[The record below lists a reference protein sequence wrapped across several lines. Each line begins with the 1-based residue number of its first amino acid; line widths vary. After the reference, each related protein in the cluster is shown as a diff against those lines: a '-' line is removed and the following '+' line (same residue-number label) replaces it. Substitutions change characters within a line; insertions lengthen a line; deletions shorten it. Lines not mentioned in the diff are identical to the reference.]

1 MKRTPA
7 HYPCAL
13 LPSAVCVGRTAHR
26 SIGAVSATSVGAGF
40 EIAPKATSFSR
51 KSLVLTGLNL
61 ASCFL
66 LLLLCCT
73 SSLAQTI
80 TGSIT
85 GTITDKTGSV
95 VSTATVTATN
105 VQTGVANPTQTNG
118 AGVYTLKFLPIGQYT
133 VAVTAAGFS
142 TSTTAPFALEVAQ
155 EARVDIALTVGAVS
169 ANVVVTSATPIL
181 DAENATTGDTIT
193 AETATEIPLQARNFS
208 SLTSLVAGAIVTN
221 PSAQNSVAR
230 SSYNGGYFQN
240 GNREQTNNYTLDGA
254 DINETIDNYIGY
266 SPNVD
271 AIGELKVITGDATA
285 EYGNA
290 NGGQIVMVT
299 KSGTNHFHGNAF
311 EFLENQNLNADS
323 WGNKHTSGTP
333 SPTNPFNRSIFGGTI
348 GGPVKRDKLFFFAD
362 YQGSRQHTNSTTFY
376 NVPTAA
382 LRNGDVPIQTTVD
395 PSGNPLYTIQ
405 HFAVTNSAA
414 QYLLANPAIYPSETI
429 PGNDTLLNLVGGGT
443 VADPNRNY
451 SGTEKQFVQNDQGDV
466 KIDYQVRQHD
476 LVSGRFTLGREY
488 DGNST
493 VSIPTEIPGNNA
505 NPYTGFIIN
514 WTHTFSSNIVSE
526 ARAGFGR
533 ARYTGV
539 PVDIAGNFGPN
550 GNQKLGIPGV
560 QGFPGF
566 SQFNFSGTGVG
577 LGNIGS
583 SGVASDS
590 IANTFTYG
598 DNVSWQLGKQTIKFG
613 GQALR
618 YQQNRYYSGNN
629 GALGYFNYTGNFT
642 GSSYA
647 DFLTDQ
653 AFTFGQ
659 GEGVPSRWGQR
670 QWRDAFFFQDDYKL
684 RPNLTINLGLR
695 WEWDQP
701 IYEVNNKQINLNI
714 YTGQVS
720 SAGVNGASR
729 ALYNPYWKAFAPR
742 VGFAFSPGRFHD
754 RLVVRGGYAITN
766 FLEGTGAN
774 LRLPLNPP
782 FFIDSQ
788 SNYLGSGP
796 AFLTSNG
803 FPRPANASVLAGN
816 VRAWQP
822 NLKPA
827 LIQQFNLT
835 TEYQISNDTSLVV
848 AYLGQVGDH
857 LVDPREGNQKPS
869 LTAPLP
875 VSSLPG
881 LGLVGVVSYTE
892 SEAVSNYNALQ
903 ITGRKRASNG
913 LELLANYTYSHTFS
927 NNLGYYG
934 AGGVSS
940 QSAYWQDAYNGRGDY
955 GPAFFD
961 ATSIFSVSGYYDLPF
976 GRGKQF
982 GSGINRIEDTAI
994 GGWKLGFVASL
1005 HSGFPVTINSTQ
1017 EYFVNQRTDRAN
1029 HYRPLKIV
1037 NQSTNHWFGTDPSEI
1052 YCASNTDNGT
1062 CAYGQES
1069 STGFGTAAVGSQRAP
1084 SYKDFDMAASKSFAV
1099 TENSKLEFR
1108 ADFFNLLN
1116 TASLGAPNQSAD
1128 STQFGLIN
1136 NVNSTER
1143 QIQLALKYNF

>member
-1 MKRTPA
+1 MIRGWN
-7 HYPCAL
+7 L
-13 LPSAVCVGRTAHR
+13 L
-26 SIGAVSATSVGAGF
+26 
-40 EIAPKATSFSR
+40 
-51 KSLVLTGLNL
+51 
-61 ASCFL
+61 SCFL
-66 LLLLCCT
+66 LLLIGCT
-73 SSLAQTI
+73 LSVAQTI

-85 GTITDKTGSV
+85 GTVTDAGGAVVTG
-95 VSTATVTATN
+95 ATVTASN
-105 VQTGVANPTQTNG
+105 VATGVSVPTQTNG
-118 AGVYTLKFLPIGQYT
+118 TGVYTLKFLPIGQYT
-133 VAVTAAGFS
+133 VAVTAAGFE
-142 TSTTAPFALEVAQ
+142 TSTTALFTLEVAQ
-155 EARVDIALTVGAVS
+155 EARIDVKLTVGSVS
-169 ANVVVTSATPIL
+169 ANVVVTSAAPIL
-181 DAENATTGDTIT
+181 NAENPTTGETIT

-208 SLTSLVAGAIVTN
+208 SLTSLVAGAVVTS
-221 PSAQNSVAR
+221 PSTQNSVTR
-230 SSYNGGYFQN
+230 SGYDGGYFQN

-271 AIGELKVITGDATA
+271 AIGELKIITGDATA

-323 WGNKHTSGTP
+323 WSNKHTSGTP
-333 SPTNPFNRSIFGGTI
+333 SPVSPFNRNIFGGTF
-348 GGPVKRDKLFFFAD
+348 GGPVKRDKLFFFVD
-362 YQGSRQHTNSTTFY
+362 YQGARQNTNSTTFY

-382 LRNGDVPIQTTVD
+382 LRNGDVPIQAVD
-395 PSGNPLYTIQ
+395 GSGNPIVDGNGAPLYRIQ
-405 HFAVTNSAA
+405 HFTIVNPAA
-414 QYLLANPAIYPSETI
+414 QFLLANPSIYPNETV
-429 PGNDTLLNLVGGGT
+429 PGNNTVLNLVGGGT
-443 VADPNRNY
+443 VANPNRNY
-451 SGTEKQFVQNDQGDV
+451 FGTEKRFVQNDQGDFKV
-466 KIDYQVRQHD
+466 DWQVRQHD

-505 NPYTGFIIN
+505 NPYTGFIVN

-539 PVDIAGNFGPN
+539 PVDVGGQFGPN

-566 SQFNFSGTGVG
+566 SQFNFSGSGVAV
-577 LGNIGS
+577 GNIGS

-598 DNVSWQLGKQTIKFG
+598 DNVSWQLGKHTIKFG

-642 GSSYA
+642 TSSWA

-653 AFTFGQ
+653 AFTYGQ

-670 QWRDAFFFQDDYKL
+670 QWRDAVFFQDDWKL
-684 RPNLTINLGLR
+684 QPNLTINLGLR

-714 YTGQVS
+714 FTGQVS

-729 ALYNPYWKAFAPR
+729 ALYNPYWYGFMPR
-742 VGFAFSPGRFHD
+742 LGFAYSPETFHD

-788 SNYLGSGP
+788 ANYLGSGP
-796 AFLTSNG
+796 AFRAENG
-803 FPRPANASVLAGN
+803 FPRPANASVLGGN

-835 TEYQISNDTSLVV
+835 TEYQVSNDISLVV
-848 AYLGQVGDH
+848 AYLGQVGTH
-857 LVDPREGNQKPS
+857 LVDPREGNEKLSPTS
-869 LTAPLP
+869 PLP

-881 LGLVGVVSYTE
+881 LSLVQVVSYTE
-892 SEAVSNYNALQ
+892 SEARSNYNALQ
-903 ITGRKRASNG
+903 ITARKRASHG
-913 LELLANYTYSHTFS
+913 LELLANYTYSKSLS

-934 AGGVSS
+934 ANGVNS
-940 QSAYWQDAYNGRGDY
+940 QSAYWQNAYNGGQDY

-961 ATSIFSVSGYYDLPF
+961 ATHIFSVSGYYDLPF

-982 GSGINRIEDTAI
+982 GSGINRIEDIAV
-994 GGWKLGFVASL
+994 GGWKLGFVSSL
-1005 HSGFPVTINSTQ
+1005 HSGFPVTITSTQ
-1017 EYFVNQRTDRAN
+1017 EYFVNQRTTRAN
-1029 HYRPLKIV
+1029 QYRRLKIRH
-1037 NQSTNHWFGTDPSEI
+1037 QSTNAWFGTDPSEV
-1052 YCASNTDNGT
+1052 YCASDTDNGV

-1069 STGFGTAAVGSQRAP
+1069 STGFGTASVGSERAP
-1084 SYKDFDMAASKSFAV
+1084 SYKDFDMAASKSFGI
-1099 TENSKLEFR
+1099 TEGSKLEFR
-1108 ADFFNLLN
+1108 GDFFNLLN
-1116 TASLGAPNQSAD
+1116 TASLGPPTQGAD

-1136 NVNSTER
+1136 SVNSTER
-1143 QIQLALKYNF
+1143 QIQLALKYTF